1 MSGVN
6 EEPNG
11 MMPSSGDERNDEK
24 DGGIDPEKE
33 GENWSLSSRAVV
45 NIFKR
50 YFIQVH
56 RLPAIVSEF
65 IVGLNIGP

>member
-1 MSGVN
+1 MASCYIIVCVAPVSGRRKRKNRKDKMSGVN

-33 GENWSLSSRAVV
+33 GEN
-45 NIFKR
+45 
-50 YFIQVH
+50 
-56 RLPAIVSEF
+56 
-65 IVGLNIGP
+65 

>member
-33 GENWSLSSRAVV
+33 GEN
-45 NIFKR
+45 
-50 YFIQVH
+50 
-56 RLPAIVSEF
+56 
-65 IVGLNIGP
+65 